1 MKGRIRSAPLFVS
14 LLAALLFGLA
24 ACASQSAP
32 AVAPPVS
39 TLPAATQAATAA
51 PATAAPATAPSSTLA
66 NATPLAPSSL
76 AALPA
81 QVTPQEAAALRDQGA
96 FVLDVRQASE
106 WVDGHVPG
114 ATLIPL
120 DQLPARVGEVPRDR
134 PVVVICRSG
143 NRSAAGRDILLGA
156 GFPAVTSVEGGIRAW
171 ESAGLPIKT
180 GL

>member
-1 MKGRIRSAPLFVS
+1 MEGRTRSAPLLVS
-14 LLAALLFGLA
+14 LLAALTLGLA
-24 ACASQSAP
+24 ACASQPAP

-39 TLPAATQAATAA
+39 TLPPATQAATAA
-51 PATAAPATAPSSTLA
+51 PATAAPSPAPA
-66 NATPLAPSSL
+66 GATPLAPASL

-81 QVTPQEAAALRDQGA
+81 QVTAQEAAALRDQGA

-143 NRSAAGRDILLGA
+143 NRSAAGRDVLLAA
-156 GFPAVTSVEGGIRAW
+156 GFPAVTSVEGGVRAW

>member
-1 MKGRIRSAPLFVS
+1 MRLAVRTRGR
-14 LLAALLFGLA
+14 AAGLD
-24 ACASQSAP
+24 P
-32 AVAPPVS
+32 AGGHAGRDGRPRDRAVP
-39 TLPAATQAATAA
+39 
-51 PATAAPATAPSSTLA
+51 TLA

-120 DQLPARVGEVPRDR
+120 DQLPARVSEVPRDR

>member
-1 MKGRIRSAPLFVS
+1 MTNRIRSAPLLAS

-24 ACASQSAP
+24 ACASQPAP
-32 AVAPPVS
+32 AVAPPVT
-39 TLPAATQAATAA
+39 TLPPATQAATAA
-51 PATAAPATAPSSTLA
+51 PPAAAPSSTLA
-66 NATPLAPSSL
+66 NATPLAPASL

-81 QVTPQEAAALRDQGA
+81 QVTAQEAAALREQGA

-156 GFPAVTSVEGGIRAW
+156 GFAAVTSVEGGIRAW

>member
-1 MKGRIRSAPLFVS
+1 MTNRIRSAPLLAS

-51 PATAAPATAPSSTLA
+51 PATAPSSTFA
-66 NATPLAPSSL
+66 NATPLAPASL

-81 QVTPQEAAALRDQGA
+81 QVTPQEAAALRNQGA

>member
-1 MKGRIRSAPLFVS
+1 M
-14 LLAALLFGLA
+14 FGLA
-24 ACASQSAP
+24 ACASQPAP
-32 AVAPPVS
+32 AVAPPVT
-39 TLPAATQAATAA
+39 TLPPATQAATAA
-51 PATAAPATAPSSTLA
+51 PPTAAPATAAPSPAPA
-66 NATPLAPSSL
+66 NATPLAPASL
-76 AALPA
+76 VALPA
-81 QVTPQEAAALRDQGA
+81 QVTPQEAAALRERGA

-156 GFPAVTSVEGGIRAW
+156 GFAAVTSVEGGIRAW

>member
-1 MKGRIRSAPLFVS
+1 MTSRARPAPLLAS
-14 LLAALLFGLA
+14 LLAALMFALA
-24 ACASQSAP
+24 ACASQPAP
-32 AVAPPVS
+32 AVAPPVT
-39 TLPAATQAATAA
+39 TLPPATQDATAG
-51 PATAAPATAPSSTLA
+51 PATAAPSAAPA
-66 NATPLAPSSL
+66 NATPAATASL

-81 QVTPQEAAALRDQGA
+81 QVTAQEAAALREQGA

-120 DQLPARVGEVPRDR
+120 DQLPARVGEVPHDR

>member
-1 MKGRIRSAPLFVS
+1 MTPRSRRSPLLAS
-14 LLAALLFGLA
+14 LLAALVFGLT
-24 ACASQSAP
+24 ACASQPAP
-32 AVAPPVS
+32 AVAPPIR
-39 TLPAATQAATAA
+39 TLPPATVAPTAA
-51 PATAAPATAPSSTLA
+51 PATAGPASTPASATSAPVS
-66 NATPLAPSSL
+66 LAP
-76 AALPA
+76 LPT
-81 QVTPQEAAALRDQGA
+81 QVTAQEAEALREQGA

-134 PVVVICRSG
+134 PVVVICRTG
-143 NRSAAGRDILLGA
+143 NRSAAGRDILLAA
-156 GFPAVTSVEGGIRAW
+156 GFPAVTSVDGGIGAW